1 MASFVYLLL
10 FMVLTLTAQFSLCFG
25 KTSRKELRNKEPRL
39 ETMIQSG
46 SSIQINRV
54 DPSRVVTAQGTKET
68 SEGKD
73 DDSGRTGRNRLLASS
88 TSLLNMDRLCED
100 LVDAFYL
107 CRITYFQ
114 GLKKEFQLGLSFQ
127 KCFMVLHGLYCTS
140 ENSKPLQVMHYGIED
155 AKNNGDYFGNKSAI
169 VSSEPLMATLVF
181 YLSNV
186 TQGGEILFPKSEV
199 KSKIWSDCTK
209 ISDSLRPI
217 KGNAILFFT
226 VHLNSSP
233 DMGSSHS
240 RCPVLEG
247 EMWYATK
254 TFYLRAIKVFS
265 DSEGSECTDEDGNCS
280 SWAAL
285 GECEK
290 NPVYMIGSPDYYGTC
305 KKICLLYVH
314 RPANVVSFTHRKLSV
329 NKLKEDAAKAFQEF
343 KTKKMHDVLD
353 QYRLILDQEGV
364 EADILWIEM
373 DDIAKGIVEVIAQ
386 GNIRWLVM
394 GAAADKYYSKEGRD
408 FGSETDI
415 SLPMLLLSSDS
426 DTEQLR
432 LLGSESHIQLD
443 RSLGAEE
450 VAGDLEGILGRFDYY
465 PVHSCQPTNIILN
478 TSKLIPLLTDEVE
491 KLVFCSFPQ
500 LKSHEMFFSSS
511 MILIF
516 MAWHEEEKT
525 QTQTTEETCSR
536 LEQVIIDAKDSKK
549 KVLVEAVKRWK
560 EEDNVME
567 AKCKAIFLFLFFCSS
582 FAVEA
587 KASENLCI
595 KEISQRK
602 EMEEALNRRKQ
613 EVEKKKNQRDEFLKE
628 LQMVQEHKFA
638 LESQIAESQNTVE
651 ELEQKI
657 ISAVQLLISFKER
670 RDAARVEFEN
680 AIQEVRRLDRS
691 AKAAAAGGKSEILE
705 LSFME
710 INEATHYFDPS
721 WKISEGKYG
730 SVYKGLLRHLL
741 VAIKMFPSYSSQ
753 SLLDFQNGVEILSRV
768 RHPNLVMLVGTC
780 PESRSLV
787 YEYVRNRSLEDNL
800 FCKDKMPPLPW
811 QTRIRIAVQI
821 CSSLIFLHSNKPC
834 IIHGNLKPS
843 KVLLDANFVSKLTDF
858 GMFYLIPQSESSS
871 NSTGICNKSNPNF
884 TSLYID
890 PEYLETGMLMP
901 ESDVYSFGIILLQL
915 LTGSSSL
922 DILKEVKC
930 AIEKDNFKALL
941 DCSGGNW
948 PFEEAEQLANLAL
961 RCCEKNR
968 HDRPDLE
975 LILRVLEPMKTSGID
990 SGPKEPSRIPS
1001 HFVCPILQ
1009 EVMGDPQIAADGFT
1023 YEAEAIRGWLQSG
1036 HSTSPM
1042 TNLKLEH
1049 CNLLPNHALHRA
1061 ILGWRQYL

>member
-1 MASFVYLLL
+1 MEGVDGLESDKVFDLEETIFVAVGKNVENNKRLL
-10 FMVLTLTAQFSLCFG
+10 FWVL
-25 KTSRKELRNKEPRL
+25 
-39 ETMIQSG
+39 QSFAG
-46 SSIQINRV
+46 
-54 DPSRVVTAQGTKET
+54 
-68 SEGKD
+68 
-73 DDSGRTGRNRLLASS
+73 
-88 TSLLNMDRLCED
+88 
-100 LVDAFYL
+100 
-107 CRITYFQ
+107 
-114 GLKKEFQLGLSFQ
+114 
-127 KCFMVLHGLYCTS
+127 
-140 ENSKPLQVMHYGIED
+140 
-155 AKNNGDYFGNKSAI
+155 
-169 VSSEPLMATLVF
+169 
-181 YLSNV
+181 
-186 TQGGEILFPKSEV
+186 
-199 KSKIWSDCTK
+199 
-209 ISDSLRPI
+209 
-217 KGNAILFFT
+217 
-226 VHLNSSP
+226 
-233 DMGSSHS
+233 
-240 RCPVLEG
+240 
-247 EMWYATK
+247 
-254 TFYLRAIKVFS
+254 
-265 DSEGSECTDEDGNCS
+265 
-280 SWAAL
+280 
-285 GECEK
+285 
-290 NPVYMIGSPDYYGTC
+290 

-329 NKLKEDAAKAFQEF
+329 NKLKEDVAKAFQEF

-394 GAAADKYYSKEGRD
+394 GAAADKYYSNCRKLGELKSKKAIFVCQQAPTSCHIWFVCRGSLIYTREGRD
-408 FGSETDI
+408 YGSETDI

-432 LLGSESHIQLD
+432 LLGSESLIQLD

-478 TSKLIPLLTDEVE
+478 TSKLIPLLTDE
-491 KLVFCSFPQ
+491 
-500 LKSHEMFFSSS
+500 
-511 MILIF
+511 
-516 MAWHEEEKT
+516 EEKT
-525 QTQTTEETCSR
+525 QIQTTEETCSR

-567 AKCKAIFLFLFFCSS
+567 AKCK
-582 FAVEA
+582 A

-691 AKAAAAGGKSEILE
+691 AKAAAAGCKSEILE

-730 SVYKGLLRHLL
+730 SVYKGILRHLL

-901 ESDVYSFGIILLQL
+901 ESDVYSLGIILLQL

-922 DILKEVKC
+922 EILKEVKC

-1036 HSTSPM
+1036 HNTSPM

>member
-1 MASFVYLLL
+1 MEGVDGLESDKVFDLEETIFVAVGKNVENNKRLL
-10 FMVLTLTAQFSLCFG
+10 FWVL
-25 KTSRKELRNKEPRL
+25 
-39 ETMIQSG
+39 QSFAG
-46 SSIQINRV
+46 
-54 DPSRVVTAQGTKET
+54 
-68 SEGKD
+68 
-73 DDSGRTGRNRLLASS
+73 
-88 TSLLNMDRLCED
+88 
-100 LVDAFYL
+100 
-107 CRITYFQ
+107 
-114 GLKKEFQLGLSFQ
+114 
-127 KCFMVLHGLYCTS
+127 
-140 ENSKPLQVMHYGIED
+140 
-155 AKNNGDYFGNKSAI
+155 
-169 VSSEPLMATLVF
+169 
-181 YLSNV
+181 
-186 TQGGEILFPKSEV
+186 
-199 KSKIWSDCTK
+199 
-209 ISDSLRPI
+209 
-217 KGNAILFFT
+217 
-226 VHLNSSP
+226 
-233 DMGSSHS
+233 
-240 RCPVLEG
+240 
-247 EMWYATK
+247 
-254 TFYLRAIKVFS
+254 
-265 DSEGSECTDEDGNCS
+265 
-280 SWAAL
+280 
-285 GECEK
+285 
-290 NPVYMIGSPDYYGTC
+290 

-329 NKLKEDAAKAFQEF
+329 NKLKEDVAKAFQEF
-343 KTKKMHDVLD
+343 KMKKMHDVLD

-394 GAAADKYYSKEGRD
+394 GAAADKYYSKKLGELKSKKAIFVCQQAPTSCHIWFVCRGSLIYTREGRD
-408 FGSETDI
+408 YGSETDI

-432 LLGSESHIQLD
+432 LLGSESLIQLD

-478 TSKLIPLLTDEVE
+478 TSKLIPLLTDE
-491 KLVFCSFPQ
+491 
-500 LKSHEMFFSSS
+500 
-511 MILIF
+511 
-516 MAWHEEEKT
+516 EEKT
-525 QTQTTEETCSR
+525 QIQTTEETCSR

-567 AKCKAIFLFLFFCSS
+567 AKCK
-582 FAVEA
+582 A

-628 LQMVQEHKFA
+628 LQMVQEHKLA

-691 AKAAAAGGKSEILE
+691 AKAAAAGSKSEILE

-768 RHPNLVMLVGTC
+768 RHP
-780 PESRSLV
+780 
-787 YEYVRNRSLEDNL
+787 
-800 FCKDKMPPLPW
+800 
-811 QTRIRIAVQI
+811 
-821 CSSLIFLHSNKPC
+821 
-834 IIHGNLKPS
+834 KPS
-843 KVLLDANFVSKLTDF
+843 
-858 GMFYLIPQSESSS
+858 
-871 NSTGICNKSNPNF
+871 
-884 TSLYID
+884 LYHTWEFKTIQ
-890 PEYLETGMLMP
+890 EYLETGMLMP
-901 ESDVYSFGIILLQL
+901 ESDVYSFGIIVLQL

-1036 HSTSPM
+1036 HNTSPM

>member
-10 FMVLTLTAQFSLCFG
+10 CMVLTLTAQFSLCFG
-25 KTSRKELRNKEPRL
+25 KTSRKELRNKEPHL

-54 DPSRVVTAQGTKET
+54 DPSRVVTVSWRPRVFMYNGFLTDEECDHLISLAQGIKET
-68 SEGKD
+68 YEGKD

-88 TSLLNMDRLCED
+88 TSLLNMDDNILS
-100 LVDAFYL
+100 
-107 CRITYFQ
+107 RIEERVSAWT
-114 GLKKEFQLGLSFQ
+114 LLPK
-127 KCFMVLHGLYCTS
+127 

-155 AKNNGDYFGNKSAI
+155 AKNNVDYFGNKSAI

-186 TQGGEILFPKSEV
+186 TQGGEILFPKSQV

-226 VHLNSSP
+226 VHPNSSP

-290 NPVYMIGSPDYYGTC
+290 NPVYMIGSPDYYGT
-305 KKICLLYVH
+305 
-314 RPANVVSFTHRKLSV
+314 SHRKLSV

-364 EADILWIEM
+364 DADILWIEM

-394 GAAADKYYSKEGRD
+394 GAAADKYYSKKLGELKSKKAIFVCQQAPTSCHIWFVCRGSLIYTREGRD

-432 LLGSESHIQLD
+432 LLGSESLIQLD

-465 PVHSCQPTNIILN
+465 PVHSCHPTNIILN
-478 TSKLIPLLTDEVE
+478 TSKLIPLLTDE
-491 KLVFCSFPQ
+491 
-500 LKSHEMFFSSS
+500 
-511 MILIF
+511 
-516 MAWHEEEKT
+516 EEKT
-525 QTQTTEETCSR
+525 QTQTIEETCSR

-560 EEDNVME
+560 EEDN
-567 AKCKAIFLFLFFCSS
+567 
-582 FAVEA
+582 A

-800 FCKDKMPPLPW
+800 FCKDKKMPPLPW

-901 ESDVYSFGIILLQL
+901 ESDVYSFGIILLQI

-1036 HSTSPM
+1036 HNTSPM